1 MEELYLE
8 DCYLKEFDA
17 IVENV
22 IDERYVIL
30 DRTAFYPEAGGQ
42 PCDTGFLYC
51 DGKEYPVTSIKK
63 VDGEVSH
70 ELGITGLKQGDSVKG
85 AINWDRRYL
94 LMRYHTACH
103 ILSAIIHN
111 ETGAKISGNQLS
123 EDKTRVDFSLE
134 EFDREQLK
142 AYETKVNDVIDKKLP
157 VSIEIMGREEAFKIP
172 SVVKLKDAFPPEL
185 LCIRVIT
192 ISGID
197 RQACGGT
204 HVSNTGEIPHIE
216 VFKAENKGKN
226 NRRVYFRF
234 REHT

>member
-8 DCYLKEFDA
+8 DCYIKEFDA

-22 IDERYVIL
+22 IDERYVAL
-30 DRTAFYPEAGGQ
+30 DKTAFYPESGGQ
-42 PCDTGFLYC
+42 PYDIGSLCC
-51 DGKEYPVTSIKK
+51 AGKEYPVVSVRKA
-63 VDGEVSH
+63 DGKILH
-70 ELGITGLKQGDSVKG
+70 ELGTSGLKEGDTVRG
-85 AINWDRRYL
+85 MINWDRRYL

-111 ETGAKISGNQLS
+111 ETGAKISGNQLA

-142 AYETKVNDVIDKKLP
+142 AYEAKVNDVIDKKVP
-157 VSIEIMGREEAFKIP
+157 VSIEIMDCEEAFKIP
-172 SVVKLKDAFPPEL
+172 SVVKLKDAFPPEVL
-185 LCIRVIT
+185 RIRVIT
-192 ISGID
+192 IPGID

-204 HVSNTGEIPHIE
+204 HVASTGEIPHID

-234 REHT
+234 KE

>member
-8 DCYLKEFDA
+8 DCCIKEFDA
-17 IVENV
+17 TVENV
-22 IDERYVIL
+22 IDEKYVIL
-30 DRTAFYPEAGGQ
+30 SRTAFYPEAGGQ

-51 DGKEYPVTSIKK
+51 KGKEYTVISAKK
-63 VDGEVSH
+63 VDGKVSH
-70 ELGITGLKQGDSVKG
+70 EIGITGLKEGDSVKG
-85 AINWDRRYL
+85 IINWDRRYL

-142 AYETKVNDVIDKKLP
+142 AYEAKVNNIIDKNIP
-157 VSIEIMGREEAFKIP
+157 VSIEIMNREEAFQIP
-172 SVVKLKDAFPPEL
+172 SVVKLKDAFPPETL
-185 LCIRVIT
+185 RIRVIT
-192 ISGID
+192 IPEID

-204 HVSNTGEIPHIE
+204 HVANTGEIPHIE

-234 REHT
+234 KD

>member
-1 MEELYLE
+1 MEELYFS

-17 IVENV
+17 IVEDV
-22 IDERYVIL
+22 VDELYVVL

-42 PCDTGFLYC
+42 PPDTGFLYC
-51 DGKEYPVTSIKK
+51 AGKGYPVTGVRKADGRVYHEMRTPGIK
-63 VDGEVSH
+63 E
-70 ELGITGLKQGDSVKG
+70 GDTVRG
-85 AINWDRRYL
+85 VIDWDRRYL
-94 LMRYHTACH
+94 LMCYHTACH
-103 ILSAIIHN
+103 ILSAIIHS

-142 AYETKVNDVIDKKLP
+142 AYESKVNDVIDRNIP
-157 VSIEIMGREEAFKIP
+157 VTIETMDREEAFRIP
-172 SVVKLKDAFPPEL
+172 SVVKLKDAFPPEIL
-185 LCIRVIT
+185 HIRVIT
-192 ISGID
+192 IPGVD

-204 HVSNTGEIPHIE
+204 HVASTGEIPHID

-234 REHT
+234 RE

>member
-1 MEELYLE
+1 MEELYFS

-17 IVENV
+17 VVEDV
-22 IDERYVIL
+22 VDELYVVL

-42 PCDTGFLYC
+42 PPDTGFLYC
-51 DGKEYPVTSIKK
+51 VGKGYPVMGVRKA
-63 VDGEVSH
+63 DGRVYH
-70 ELGITGLKQGDSVKG
+70 EIGTAGLKVGDAVRG
-85 AINWDRRYL
+85 VIDWDRRYL

-103 ILSAIIHN
+103 ILSAIIHS

-142 AYETKVNDVIDKKLP
+142 AYEAKVNDVIDMNIP
-157 VSIEIMGREEAFKIP
+157 VSIETMDREEAFKIP
-172 SVVKLKDAFPPEL
+172 AVVKLKDAFPPEVL
-185 LCIRVIT
+185 YIRVIT
-192 ISGID
+192 IPGID

-204 HVSNTGEIPHIE
+204 HVASTGEIPHID

-234 REHT
+234 RG

>member
-8 DCYLKEFDA
+8 DCYINEFDA
-17 IVENV
+17 IVESV
-22 IDERYVIL
+22 IDERYVVL

-42 PCDTGFLYC
+42 PYDTGFLYC
-51 DGKEYPVTSIKK
+51 AGKGYPVVSVRKADGRILHEVGTS
-63 VDGEVSH
+63 
-70 ELGITGLKQGDSVKG
+70 ELNEGDAVRG
-85 AINWDRRYL
+85 VINWDRRYL

-142 AYETKVNDVIDKKLP
+142 AYEAKVNDVIDKKVPL
-157 VSIEIMGREEAFKIP
+157 SIEMMDREEAFKIP
-172 SVVKLKDAFPPEL
+172 SIVKLKDAFPPEVL
-185 LCIRVIT
+185 YIRVIT
-192 ISGID
+192 IAGID

-204 HVSNTGEIPHIE
+204 HVVSTGEIPHIE

-226 NRRVYFRF
+226 NRRIYFRF
-234 REHT
+234 RE